1 MNTKMIRYIL
11 AKMLG
16 VEALL
21 LLLPAF
27 VSLLYRETEGIYF
40 LIPAAVL
47 TVIYLLAGRK
57 KPKQAEIYGKEGM
70 VVVASAW
77 ILWSMFG
84 ALPGHAVLAQLY
96 PLGGRHGR
104 AGICHGA
111 DVL

>member
-47 TVIYLLAGRK
+47 TVIYLLAGAGGDLR
-57 KPKQAEIYGKEGM
+57 ERRNGGSGKRLDLM
-70 VVVASAW
+70 VHVRR
-77 ILWSMFG
+77 
-84 ALPGHAVLAQLY
+84 PAVYPFRMYSELY
-96 PLGGRHGR
+96 
-104 AGICHGA
+104 
-111 DVL
+111 